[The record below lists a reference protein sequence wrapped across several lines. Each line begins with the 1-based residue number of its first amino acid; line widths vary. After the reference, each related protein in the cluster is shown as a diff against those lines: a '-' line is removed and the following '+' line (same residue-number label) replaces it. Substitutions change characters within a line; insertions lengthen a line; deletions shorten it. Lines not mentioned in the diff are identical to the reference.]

1 MKELRKEGARVKQ
14 NSAWILLV
22 VNRHGRGVHDVL
34 NESGDVCERN
44 GEHLQFTEQKGAHRD
59 SFRGY
64 AQKELVVDCEC
75 DLSGE

>member
-1 MKELRKEGARVKQ
+1 MKQ
-14 NSAWILLV
+14 NSARILLV
-22 VNRHGRGVHDVL
+22 VDRHRRGVHDVL

-64 AQKELVVDCEC
+64 AQGEFVVDGEC
-75 DLSGE
+75 DLSSE